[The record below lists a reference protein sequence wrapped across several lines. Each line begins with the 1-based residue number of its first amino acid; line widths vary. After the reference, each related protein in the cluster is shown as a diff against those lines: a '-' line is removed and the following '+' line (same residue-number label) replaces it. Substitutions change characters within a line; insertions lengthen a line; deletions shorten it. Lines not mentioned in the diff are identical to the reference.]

1 MKKLHKFILTSFLG
15 PFCLT
20 FFIVIFLLL
29 MQFLWKYI
37 DDLVGKG
44 LEFHVIAELLLYTS
58 ASLVPM
64 AIPLA
69 VLLAS
74 LMTLGSLG
82 ENYELTALKAAGI
95 SLQRIMR
102 PLLIFSFLIAVM
114 AFLFANYVL
123 PVTNLKMR
131 SLLYDI
137 QQQRPELQIRE
148 GVFYNG
154 IENYSIYIGKKDYR
168 TNLLKNIKIYDHS
181 NGRGNI
187 GVTLADSGYMRITS
201 DKKYL
206 LVTLYSGFQY
216 KDVVRDRQS
225 LSKPNTYPFQRD
237 KFDEEI
243 NYIELSG
250 FGLVRT
256 DEELFKQHY
265 QMLNLGQL
273 KYYYDSLYNEV
284 EVRSNNLK
292 NTLLTATLFQNRPWR
307 IANKEITDSTL
318 KGKIL
323 TTNFDSAFSA
333 LDYHSRISNISSAL
347 SSARDSKSYITSS
360 FMNNEE
366 TIRGARKYQ
375 IEWQRKFT
383 LAIACFIF
391 FFIGAPLGAI
401 IRKGGLGMPVVVS
414 VGFFVLYYV
423 ISISG
428 EKFAREGVL
437 SPFYG
442 MWLSAFILLPLGV
455 FLTYKATTD
464 SAILNFD
471 TYANFFKR
479 MGIILKNR
487 KEKTKAARNE
497 NPSTVY

>member
-1 MKKLHKFILTSFLG
+1 
-15 PFCLT
+15 
-20 FFIVIFLLL
+20 

-44 LEFHVIAELLLYTS
+44 LEMHIITELLVYTA

-74 LMTLGSLG
+74 LMNMGSLG

-102 PLLIFSFLIAVM
+102 PLIILSFLIASI
-114 AFLFANYVL
+114 AFLFANYLL

-154 IENYSIYIGKKDYR
+154 IENYSIYIGKKDYK
-168 TNLLKNIKIYDHS
+168 TNLLRNIKIYDHTER
-181 NGRGNI
+181 RGNTS
-187 GVTLADSGYMRITS
+187 VTLADSGYMKITS

-206 LVTLYSGFQY
+206 LVTLYSGFRY
-216 KDVVRDRQS
+216 SDVVNQQRQQQYRPS
-225 LSKPNTYPFQRD
+225 TYPFQRD
-237 KFDEEI
+237 KFEKEI
-243 NYIELSG
+243 IHIELSG
-250 FGLVRT
+250 FGLTRT
-256 DEELFKQHY
+256 DEELFKQNY
-265 QMLNLGQL
+265 QMLNLKQL
-273 KYYYDSLYNEV
+273 SFFADSLYKDV
-284 EVRSNNLK
+284 EFRSGSLTRTLK
-292 NTLLTATLFQNRPWR
+292 TSTIFQNHP
-307 IANKEITDSTL
+307 ALL
-318 KGKIL
+318 KGVLPDTAKVKPKTL
-323 TTNFDSAFSA
+323 SSNFDSLFAA
-333 LDYHSRISNISSAL
+333 LPTLDKQSVIGNAL
-347 SSARDSKSYITSS
+347 SSARDSKSYIMSS
-360 FMNNEE
+360 FTNNDD
-366 TIRGARKYQ
+366 TIRRARKYE

-383 LAIACFIF
+383 LSIACFIF

-414 VGFFVLYYV
+414 VGFFVVYYM

-437 SPFYG
+437 SPFMG
-442 MWLSAFILLPLGV
+442 MWLSALILLPLGI

-464 SAILNFD
+464 SAILNMD
-471 TYANFFKR
+471 TYSNFFKR
-479 MGIILKNR
+479 IQRLFS
-487 KEKTKAARNE
+487 KEKKKTML
-497 NPSTVY
+497 

>member
-1 MKKLHKFILTSFLG
+1 VKRLHKLILSSFLG
-15 PFCLT
+15 PFVFT
-20 FFIVIFLLL
+20 FFIVVFLLL

-44 LEFHVIAELLLYTS
+44 LEMHIITELLIYTA

-74 LMTLGSLG
+74 LMNMGSLG

-102 PLLIFSFLIAVM
+102 PLIILSFFIASI

-123 PVTNLKMR
+123 PITNLKMR

-154 IENYSIYIGKKDYR
+154 IENYSIYIGKKDYK
-168 TNLLKNIKIYDHS
+168 TNLLKNIKIYDHTER
-181 NGRGNI
+181 RGNTS
-187 GVTLADSGYMRITS
+187 VTLADSGYMKITS

-206 LVTLYSGFQY
+206 LVTLFSGYRYSDVDNQQRSQQY
-216 KDVVRDRQS
+216 QPS
-225 LSKPNTYPFQRD
+225 TYPFQRD
-237 KFDEEI
+237 KFNKEVI
-243 NYIELSG
+243 HIELSG
-250 FGLVRT
+250 FGLNRT
-256 DEELFKQHY
+256 DEQLFKQNY
-265 QMLNLGQL
+265 QMLNLRQL
-273 KYYYDSLYNEV
+273 TYFADSL
-284 EVRSNNLK
+284 
-292 NTLLTATLFQNRPWR
+292 P
-307 IANKEITDSTL
+307 
-318 KGKIL
+318 KIL
-323 TTNFDSAFSA
+323 STNFDSLFAAMPST
-333 LDYHSRISNISSAL
+333 DKQSVISNAL
-347 SSARDSKSYITSS
+347 SMARDSKSYITSS
-360 FMNNEE
+360 FMNNDE
-366 TIRGARKYQ
+366 TLRRARKYD

-383 LAIACFIF
+383 LSIACFIF

-401 IRKGGLGMPVVVS
+401 IRKGGLGMPAVVS
-414 VGFFVLYYV
+414 VGFFVLYYM

-437 SPFYG
+437 TPFFG
-442 MWLSAFILLPLGV
+442 MWLSALILLPLGV

-464 SAILNFD
+464 SAIMNMD
-471 TYANFFKR
+471 TYSNFFKKVQR
-479 MGIILKNR
+479 IFSK
-487 KEKTKAARNE
+487 KKT
-497 NPSTVY
+497 

>member
-1 MKKLHKFILTSFLG
+1 MKRLHKFILSSFLG
-15 PFCLT
+15 PFVFT
-20 FFIVIFLLL
+20 FFIVVFLLL

-44 LEFHVIAELLLYTS
+44 LEVHVITELLVYTA

-95 SLQRIMR
+95 SLQRIMQ
-102 PLLIFSFLIAVM
+102 PLIVFSFVIALL
-114 AFLFANYVL
+114 AFFFANYVL

-154 IENYSIYIGKKDYR
+154 IQDYSIYIGKKDYK
-168 TNLLKNIKIYDHS
+168 TNLLQNIKIYDH
-181 NGRGNI
+181 RERKGNI
-187 GVTLADSGYMRITS
+187 SVTLADSGYMKITS

-206 LVTLYSGFQY
+206 LLTLYNGFVY
-216 KDVVRDRQS
+216 SDVKNQRPTIQ
-225 LSKPNTYPFQRD
+225 NTYPFRRD
-237 KFDEEI
+237 KFSKQI
-243 NYIELSG
+243 IYIELSG
-250 FGLVRT
+250 FGLQRT
-256 DEELFKQHY
+256 DEQLFKQNY

-273 KYYYDSLYNEV
+273 SFYSDSLYNDV
-284 EVRSNNLK
+284 NYRSGNLVK
-292 NTLLTATLFQNRPWR
+292 TLKSSTIFQNDPGKKKNSVP
-307 IANKEITDSTL
+307 ADSSII
-318 KGKIL
+318 GKHL
-323 TTNFDSAFSA
+323 TTNFDSAFA
-333 LDYHSRISNISSAL
+333 VQPTMERANNISAAL
-347 SSARDSKSYITSS
+347 SLARDSKSYIMSS
-360 FMNNEE
+360 FMNNDD
-366 TIRGARKYQ
+366 TIRRARKYD

-383 LAIACFIF
+383 LAIACIIF

-414 VGFFVLYYV
+414 VGFFVIYYM

-428 EKFAREGVL
+428 EKFAREGVVT
-437 SPFYG
+437 PFYG
-442 MWLSAFILLPLGV
+442 MWLSALILLPVGI

-464 SAILNFD
+464 SAILNME
-471 TYANFFKR
+471 TYSNSIKRIRQFFK
-479 MGIILKNR
+479 
-487 KEKTKAARNE
+487 EKVRNKTAG
-497 NPSTVY
+497 S

>member
-1 MKKLHKFILTSFLG
+1 MKRLHKLILSSFLG
-15 PFCLT
+15 PFIFT
-20 FFIVIFLLL
+20 FFIVVFLLL

-44 LEFHVIAELLLYTS
+44 LEMHVITELLMYTA

-74 LMTLGSLG
+74 LMNMGSLG

-102 PLLIFSFLIAVM
+102 PLIMLSFLIALI
-114 AFLFANYVL
+114 AFLFSNYVL

-154 IENYSIYIGKKDYR
+154 IENYSIYIGKKDYK
-168 TNLLKNIKIYDHS
+168 TNLLRNIKIYDHRER
-181 NGRGNI
+181 RGNTS
-187 GVTLADSGYMRITS
+187 VTIADSGYMRITS

-206 LVTLYSGFQY
+206 LVTLFSGIRYS
-216 KDVVRDRQS
+216 DVIDKRRGPYRS
-225 LSKPNTYPFQRD
+225 NTYPFQRD
-237 KFDEEI
+237 KFAKQI
-243 NYIELSG
+243 IHIELSG
-250 FGLVRT
+250 FGLTRT
-256 DEELFKQHY
+256 DEELFKQSY
-265 QMLNLGQL
+265 QMLNMEQL
-273 KYYYDSLYNEV
+273 TYFADSCYNDV
-284 EVRSNNLK
+284 EVRSGSLK
-292 NTLLTATLFQNRPWR
+292 NTLKTSTIFQNNPEMLR
-307 IANKEITDSTL
+307 STVINDTSAVKPKML
-318 KGKIL
+318 S
-323 TTNFDSAFSA
+323 TNFDSLFANLTTIEKQSVV
-333 LDYHSRISNISSAL
+333 SVAL
-347 SSARDSKSYITSS
+347 SMARDGKSYVVSS
-360 FMNNEE
+360 FMNNDD
-366 TIRGARKYQ
+366 TIRRARKYD
-375 IEWQRKFT
+375 IEWHRKFT
-383 LAIACFIF
+383 LSIACFIF

-414 VGFFVLYYV
+414 VAFFVLYYM

-437 SPFYG
+437 TPFWG
-442 MWLSAFILLPLGV
+442 MWLSALILLPVGV

-464 SAILNFD
+464 SAILNMD
-471 TYANFFKR
+471 TYINFFKWVK
-479 MGIILKNR
+479 GLFGKKA
-487 KEKTKAARNE
+487 KETIAPKR
-497 NPSTVY
+497 

>member
-1 MKKLHKFILTSFLG
+1 
-15 PFCLT
+15 
-20 FFIVIFLLL
+20 

-44 LEFHVIAELLLYTS
+44 LELHIISELLIYTA

-74 LMTLGSLG
+74 LMNMGDLG

-102 PLLIFSFLIAVM
+102 PLIIMSFAIAVM

-123 PVTNLKMR
+123 PITNLKMR

-137 QQQRPELQIRE
+137 QQQRPELQIKE

-154 IENYSIYIGKKDYR
+154 IQNYSIYIGKRDYK

-181 NGRGNI
+181 NGRGNVS
-187 GVTLADSGYMRITS
+187 VTLADSGYMKITA

-206 LVTLYSGFQY
+206 LVTLFNGFRY
-216 KDVVRDRQS
+216 TDVIPD
-225 LSKPNTYPFQRD
+225 KPNYRNNNKSYPFRRD
-237 KFDEEI
+237 KFFKEI
-243 NYIELSG
+243 VHIELSG
-250 FGLVRT
+250 FGLQRT
-256 DEELFKQHY
+256 DEQLFKQNY
-265 QMLNLGQL
+265 QMLNLSQL
-273 KYYYDSLYNEV
+273 NYYADSLYNDV
-284 EVRSNNLK
+284 DVRSNNLTK
-292 NTLLTATLFQNRPWR
+292 TLRTSAIFQNSPTRLNGNEPV
-307 IANKEITDSTL
+307 DSAL
-318 KGKIL
+318 KIKY
-323 TTNFDSAFSA
+323 TSTNFDSAFASQTPTER
-333 LDYHSRISNISSAL
+333 LNNISTAL
-347 SSARDSKSYITSS
+347 SMARDSKSYITSS
-360 FMNNEE
+360 FMNNDE
-366 TIRGARKYQ
+366 TIRRARRYQ

-383 LAIACFIF
+383 LSIACFIF

-414 VGFFVLYYV
+414 VGFFVIYYM

-428 EKFAREGVL
+428 EKFSREGIMT
-437 SPFYG
+437 PFLG
-442 MWLSAFILLPLGV
+442 MWLSALILLPVGI

-464 SAILNFD
+464 SAILNID
-471 TYANFFKR
+471 TYSNFFKK
-479 MGIILKNR
+479 IR
-487 KEKTKAARNE
+487 KLFEKKE
-497 NPSTVY
+497 NQKVVNN

>member
-1 MKKLHKFILTSFLG
+1 
-15 PFCLT
+15 
-20 FFIVIFLLL
+20 

-44 LEFHVIAELLLYTS
+44 LEFHVITELLVYTA
-58 ASLVPM
+58 ASLIPM

-74 LMTLGSLG
+74 LMNMGSLG

-102 PLLIFSFLIAVM
+102 PLIILCFFIALI

-154 IENYSIYIGKKDYR
+154 IENYSIYIGKKNYK
-168 TNLLKNIKIYDHS
+168 TGLLKNIKIYDHKDHK
-181 NGRGNI
+181 GNI
-187 GVTLADSGYMRITS
+187 SVTLADSGYMKITA

-206 LVTLYSGFQY
+206 LVTLYNGFIY
-216 KDVVRDRQS
+216 SDVIRERQTRN
-225 LSKPNTYPFQRD
+225 NTYPFRRD
-237 KFDEEI
+237 KFAKQT
-243 NYIELSG
+243 NQIELSG
-250 FGLVRT
+250 FGLKRT
-256 DEELFKQHY
+256 DEELFKQNY
-265 QMLNLGQL
+265 QMLNLKQL
-273 KYYYDSLYNEV
+273 TYYTDSLYRDVDN
-284 EVRSNNLK
+284 RSQNL
-292 NTLLTATLFQNRPWR
+292 ATSLKSTSIFQNNPARLR
-307 IANKEITDSTL
+307 NIQRIDTTIANKT
-318 KGKIL
+318 L
-323 TTNFDSAFSA
+323 TTNFDSLFAS
-333 LDYHSRISNISSAL
+333 LNTMDKQNIVSSAL
-347 SSARDSKSYITSS
+347 SSARDAKSYIISS
-360 FMNNEE
+360 FTNNDD
-366 TIRGARKYQ
+366 TIRRARRYE

-383 LAIACFIF
+383 LSIACFIF

-414 VGFFVLYYV
+414 VGFFVLYYM

-428 EKFAREGVL
+428 EKFAREGVMT
-437 SPFYG
+437 PFLG
-442 MWLSAFILLPLGV
+442 MWLSTLILLPLGT

-464 SAILNFD
+464 SAILNMD
-471 TYANFFKR
+471 TYSNFFKKV
-479 MGIILKNR
+479 KNLFS
-487 KEKTKAARNE
+487 KK
-497 NPSTVY
+497 